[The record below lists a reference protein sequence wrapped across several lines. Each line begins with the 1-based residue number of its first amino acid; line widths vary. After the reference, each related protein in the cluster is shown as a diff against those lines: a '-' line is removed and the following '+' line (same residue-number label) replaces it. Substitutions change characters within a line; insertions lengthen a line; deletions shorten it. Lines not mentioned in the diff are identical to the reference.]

1 MRDDLP
7 ILVSACLLGEACR
20 WDGTDRRDERVLRS
34 IAGRAAV
41 PICPEAAAGLGIP
54 RPACVI
60 AGGDGAAV
68 LAGRARVLSDSGD
81 DLTPAFLR
89 GAEVAAEAAARFGAR
104 QALLKEGSP
113 SCGRGG
119 VTAARLAA
127 LGLAVLHEDDLK

>member
-7 ILVSACLLGEACR
+7 ILVSACLLGEPCR

-34 IAGRAAV
+34 LAGRTVV
-41 PICPEAAAGLGIP
+41 PVCPEAAAGLGIP
-54 RPACVI
+54 RPACDI

-68 LAGRARVLSDSGD
+68 LAGRARVVASSGA
-81 DLTPAFLR
+81 DLTSAFLR
-89 GAEVAAEAAARFGAR
+89 GADLAAEAAARFGAR
-104 QALLKEGSP
+104 QALLKGGSP

-119 VTAARLAA
+119 VTTARLAA